1 MIADPR
7 MKTPRLPTDE
17 LFQVERQI
25 ARRADELTRRF
36 GSDPVQAL
44 EHWRQAE
51 REFWAHDAEEAAME
65 ALHTHSAR
73 QASLV

>member
-1 MIADPR
+1 

-25 ARRADELTRRF
+25 ARRADELTRCF
-36 GSDPVQAL
+36 GSDPVHAL

-51 REFWAHDAEEAAME
+51 REFWSHDAEESAMDAMHE
-65 ALHTHSAR
+65 HSAR
-73 QASLV
+73 QASLAS